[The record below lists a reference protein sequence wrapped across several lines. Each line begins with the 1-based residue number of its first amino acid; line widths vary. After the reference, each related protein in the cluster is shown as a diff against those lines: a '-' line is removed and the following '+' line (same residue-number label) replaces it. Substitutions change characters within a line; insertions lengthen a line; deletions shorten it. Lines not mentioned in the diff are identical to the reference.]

1 MTEQRPGAWRATFA
15 TATVLAA
22 ALAGVASVWS
32 LAAWWSFAEQTRGA
46 DHLGFAHPAVLP
58 WTLDGLAF
66 SLALVALAAAL
77 DGRPAPLARLG
88 VLVALTGSVW
98 ANRLGVQLRSPGG
111 HATDDAV
118 RMAAVAPLSAFVA
131 FEVIL
136 AAIRRLVMRW
146 RGLPAPT
153 PIPTLRPVRVLLAP
167 LHSVRE
173 WRAAVLA
180 VTTPLT
186 ADGRAATAPAG
197 PDSAGPVTP
206 PDWAS
211 GDHVDAAAGSSS
223 TPPSADS
230 LPAAVDGGRVDAP
243 AGVRPPTPGPSAE
256 RGADAEPDGPPDTA
270 PDVRAD
276 GGFGVR
282 PDADRTHRTAPRRT
296 RGGRPAKVRPGRPAG
311 HSPDRT
317 FPDWRTS
324 DWSAVAQDRGIS
336 RTRAYEV
343 IAADPAAPQAARQR
357 LAAASAPLN
366 GHAP

>member
-1 MTEQRPGAWRATFA
+1 MAGRMP
-15 TATVLAA
+15 TAAVAA
-22 ALAGVASVWS
+22 ASVFVAVEAFHLAYAGS
-32 LAAWWSFAEQTRGA
+32 RG
-46 DHLGFAHPAVLP
+46 
-58 WTLDGLAF
+58 
-66 SLALVALAAAL
+66 AAL
-77 DGRPAPLARLG
+77 DMGVPAGSAGSYPWCIEGVIVVASTATLALPRGERLLAWLVLLGFTGISMAANVLHSLDAAGHKVWSPYFAVVPPLALPLCVRLAER
-88 VLVALTGSVW
+88 VALS
-98 ANRLGVQLRSPGG
+98 
-111 HATDDAV
+111 
-118 RMAAVAPLSAFVA
+118 
-131 FEVIL
+131 
-136 AAIRRLVMRW
+136 
-146 RGLPAPT
+146 
-153 PIPTLRPVRVLLAP
+153 TLHRT
-167 LHSVRE
+167 E
-173 WRAAVLA
+173 
-180 VTTPLT
+180 T
-186 ADGRAATAPAG
+186 AGGRAALAPAG
-197 PDSAGPVTP
+197 PDSAGLVTP
-206 PDWAS
+206 PGRAS
-211 GDHVDAAAGSSS
+211 GDRVDAAAGPSS

-230 LPAAVDGGRVDAP
+230 LLAAVDGGRVDAP